1 MPCSFCGENGHNRRT
16 CQRWDL
22 VLLARVEEEQR
33 IENEQRI
40 IVDLTAPVQNNI
52 PTTPP
57 RTNVIETPLTPERPI
72 RRSSIHEFMT
82 EFPYPNIY
90 NSIYG
95 NQNTLLDSMF
105 DDDIIESP
113 PVSNPVCKPA
123 PTIVDSPIATEECAI
138 CMEKLT
144 SANLFVGPCGH
155 QFHAMCMVQH
165 IKTRSNC
172 LCPLCRVELHC

>member
-52 PTTPP
+52 PRTPP
-57 RTNVIETPLTPERPI
+57 RTNVIETPLTPERPN
-72 RRSSIHEFMT
+72 RRSSIHEFIS
-82 EFPYPNIY
+82 PYDIY

-95 NQNTLLDSMF
+95 NENTLLD
-105 DDDIIESP
+105 DDLIQSP

-123 PTIVDSPIATEECAI
+123 PTIVDSPIATEDCAI

-144 SANLFVGPCGH
+144 SANLFIGPCGH

-172 LCPLCRVELHC
+172 LCPLCRVELHS